1 MKRFPSSF
9 LCLLVLLA
17 LVGCADPT
25 TDKPKAVVNE
35 PAPEPERPAE
45 ASKFV
50 LAEGSSI
57 GFVGSK
63 VTGSHDGGFKIFE
76 GHIAV
81 VDNDPLKSSV
91 EISIDATSLWADNER
106 LTGHLK
112 SADFFDVENH
122 PTASFVSTAITA
134 DGEGFL
140 MVGNLTLHGITKSVS
155 FPASVVVGDDQV
167 TATAEFAIKRFDFD
181 LVYPGK
187 TDDLIRDD
195 VLIKLNLVAVPAG
208 AEAEP
213 EAEAAS

>member
-1 MKRFPSSF
+1 MMKRFSSSF
-9 LCLLVLLA
+9 LCILILLA

-35 PAPEPERPAE
+35 PTPEPERPAE
-45 ASKFV
+45 AIKFV
-50 LAEGSSI
+50 LAEGSSV

-63 VTGSHDGGFKIFE
+63 VTGSHDGGFQSFE
-76 GHIAV
+76 GQIAV
-81 VDNDPLKSSV
+81 VDGDPLKSSV
-91 EISIDATSLWADNER
+91 EVTIDATTLWSDNER
-106 LTGHLK
+106 LTGHLR

-122 PTASFVSTAITA
+122 PTASFTSTAITA

-155 FPASVVVGDDQV
+155 FPASVSVADDEV
-167 TATAEFAIKRFDFD
+167 TATAEFAIKRFEFD

-187 TDDLIRDD
+187 PDDLIRDD
-195 VLIKLNLVAVPAG
+195 VLIKLNLVAVPA
-208 AEAEP
+208 